1 MRALRKAFL
10 SLDFE
15 GLIKTFFLIFISI
28 LEKIPDNKV
37 LEGREKMKI
46 NQMEEMMLT
55 DTDF

>member
-1 MRALRKAFL
+1 MRVLRKAFL